1 MSHASFYDAG
11 KWLAGENG
19 KVYVHIQRGNET
31 LHLMVMNNEHIAGGT
46 SVYEVINQYQAFKNP
61 DEEKSRDRR
70 FDVTLLINGIPMIH
84 IELKNKTHSY
94 MDAFRQIKNT

>member
-1 MSHASFYDAG
+1 
-11 KWLAGENG
+11 
-19 KVYVHIQRGNET
+19 
-31 LHLMVMNNEHIAGGT
+31 MVMNNEHIAGGT